1 MSTTPTSTSYAVH
14 GPVAVVTLNNP
25 PVNGLGHALRS
36 GIVAAL
42 DQALAD
48 PQVQAIVLTG
58 SARAFSG
65 GADVREFGTPK
76 AGQGPTLPSVIRALD
91 GATKPVVAAIAGVCL
106 GGGLELALGCHYR
119 VAAPD
124 ASLGLPE
131 VKLGLLPGAGG
142 TQRLPRLIGLEPA
155 LNMIVSGQPVPANA
169 FAGTPLV
176 HALIEGDL
184 VEGAVAFAAQVA
196 ARGEPL
202 PRARDLKVKQPN
214 ADAFLQF
221 ARNTVA
227 AASKPFPA
235 PLQCVEAV
243 AASLKPFDEGL
254 QTERTLF
261 QALMQT
267 PESRALRHVF
277 QAERAAAK
285 VPGLPEG
292 TVLRPIARVG
302 VIGAGTMGGGI
313 TMNFL
318 NAGIPVVLLEMK
330 QEALDRGLATIR
342 KNYENS
348 MKKGKLKPEQVEQ
361 RMGLITP
368 TLEYAALKDADLIVE
383 AVFEEMGVKE
393 AVFRQLDAVAKPG
406 AILASNTSYLDID
419 RIATFTQ
426 RPQDVIGLHF
436 FSPAN
441 VMRLLEIVRGAQTA
455 PDVLATSLQLAKQIK
470 KVAVVSGVCDGF
482 IGNRMLARYG
492 AAAQGLI
499 NAGALPQQIDGAL
512 QKFGLAMGPFR
523 MGDLAGLDIG
533 WATRKRKA
541 AEAGVEMKPIVA
553 DKLCEAGR
561 FGQKTGAGWYR
572 YEAGN
577 RTPLPDS
584 VTEQLIADYRAAHG
598 ITPRKI
604 SDEEIVERCI
614 FALVNEGARIL
625 EEGIA
630 ARASDIDLVYLN
642 GYGFPLHRGGP
653 MLYADTV
660 GLPQVVRSLRR
671 FAAEPGADASWQPA
685 PLLVRL
691 AEEGRSFN

>member
-76 AGQGPTLPSVIRALD
+76 AGQEPTLPSVIRALD

-119 VAAPD
+119 VALPD

-577 RTPLPDS
+577 RKPLPDS

-604 SDEEIVERCI
+604 GDEEIVERCI